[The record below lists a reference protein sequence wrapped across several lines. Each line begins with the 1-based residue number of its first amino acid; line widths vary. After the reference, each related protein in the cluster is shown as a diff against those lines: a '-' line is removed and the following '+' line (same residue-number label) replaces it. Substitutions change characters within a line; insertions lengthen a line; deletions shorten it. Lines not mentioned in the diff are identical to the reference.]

1 MLRRILDLPG
11 HEFWPD
17 DIAFA
22 SSRLIDD
29 SRVLGHRQVTDA
41 HVIAIAIRNSG
52 TVATLDRG
60 ILELVPRDCDPN
72 EVVELLL

>member
-22 SSRLIDD
+22 SSGLIDD
-29 SRVLGHRQVTDA
+29 SRVLGYRQVTDA

-60 ILELVPRDCDPN
+60 ILELVPRDYDPN